1 LELPFVTTT
10 EHTTEMTPELPCHR
24 CGYDLRAQPPD
35 GICPECTASVAEARK
50 AAAIPRRPAW
60 RDSDPRWRR
69 RILAGAW
76 ILVLLPLIDVIRATG
91 WAPHIP
97 VPTVIG
103 GANDPIRTLDDT
115 FLYWPG
121 TYQALIFCTGM
132 VLLFSKERGR
142 QRNRLDWTR
151 RWGVLSSYV
160 VLLLSAAPVLY
171 ISALVMVG
179 ISALFL
185 SMPPEY
191 QPPVTQWV
199 VDVSTTYL
207 RYGPQPKD
215 VASLVLIGFSSLTVL
230 LACAPLFDALRST
243 GLKRL
248 AAVLLGPHAA
258 FALLNILRAAQ
269 YAAGSGTMT
278 AAELFEYGVY
288 FRPEMALKLFNE
300 SVFGGGMT
308 PLEILTGLV
317 EVAKWWIVL
326 SIAVWLTI
334 ARFAAGRSVKL
345 PTPAPQ
351 GAATPPTTTAP

>member
-1 LELPFVTTT
+1 VTTT
-10 EHTTEMTPELPCHR
+10 EPTNETPAELPCHR

-60 RDSDPRWRR
+60 GDSDPRWRR

-76 ILVLLPLIDVIRATG
+76 ILVLLPLLDVLRTTG
-91 WAPHIP
+91 SAPHIP

-103 GANDPIRTLDDT
+103 GRDPIRTLDDA
-115 FLYWPG
+115 FIYWPG
-121 TYQALIFCTGM
+121 TYQPLIFCTGM

-142 QRNRLDWTR
+142 QRNRRLDWTR

-179 ISALFL
+179 IAALFQ
-185 SMPPEY
+185 SVPPEY
-191 QPPVTQWV
+191 QPPATQWF
-199 VDVSTTYL
+199 VDISTTYL

-215 VASLVLIGFSSLTVL
+215 AATLVLIGFSSVTIL

-248 AAVLLGPHAA
+248 AAVLLGPLAA

-278 AAELFEYGVY
+278 SADLFEYGVY
-288 FRPEMALKLFNE
+288 FRPELALTLFNK
-300 SVFGGGMT
+300 SVFGGMT
-308 PLEILTGLV
+308 PFELLAAFV

-326 SIAVWLTI
+326 TMRSERAPERLPRRARTHELTS
-334 ARFAAGRSVKL
+334 RTS
-345 PTPAPQ
+345 PSS
-351 GAATPPTTTAP
+351 